1 MPTPRRLALLV
12 TVVAALLVPAPAG
25 AHVRTGSVAVTYRVG
40 VEHVPRF
47 VSASVYPGDR
57 ALRVTAAPGHTV
69 VVLGYLGEPFLRID
83 PRGVTVIRASPTA
96 QSARLKLRSSGRSVI
111 WHDARLGDLG
121 PNVRRGR
128 WTIGLVVDGRPTR
141 LSGTIERVP
150 VPSSWP
156 WIALGVP
163 FVAAAVVA
171 LRRRRAIEPA
181 ALVLGALIGA
191 AIAATA
197 AGFAFDANASEG
209 RWVEAGN
216 EVVFAAVALVVLA
229 RGRAETRALAAGA
242 LGLLGLA
249 VGATKIPVFTHGVV
263 LSLLPADVARAAVA
277 VMLWS
282 SAAAATVG
290 AAVFAR
296 TLDDEPESV

>member
-1 MPTPRRLALLV
+1 MPTPRRLALLAAV
-12 TVVAALLVPAPAG
+12 LAALLFAAPAG
-25 AHVRTGSVAVTYRVG
+25 AHVRTGSVAVTYRVA

-47 VSASVYPGDR
+47 VSARVYPGDR
-57 ALRVTAAPGHTV
+57 ALRLTAAPGHTV
-69 VVLGYLGEPFLRID
+69 VVLGLLGEPFIRID
-83 PRGVTVIRASPTA
+83 SHGVTVSKRSPTA
-96 QSARLKLRSSGRSVI
+96 QSAKARVKGRSVI
-111 WHDARLGDLG
+111 WHDPRLTGGLD
-121 PNVRRGR
+121 PRVHMAR
-128 WTIGLVVDGRPTR
+128 WTIRLVVDGRPAR

-150 VPSSWP
+150 VPSPWP

-171 LRRRRAIEPA
+171 LRRRGAIEPGA
-181 ALVLGALIGA
+181 DVLGALVGV
-191 AIAATA
+191 AILATA
-197 AGFAFDANASEG
+197 AGFAFDANASES

-263 LSLLPADVARAAVA
+263 LSLLPAEVARTAVA
-277 VMLWS
+277 LMLWS
-282 SAAAATVG
+282 SAAAAAVG

-296 TLDDEPESV
+296 TLDDEPESL